1 MDTPGTP
8 DRFRTDRFSVADY
21 AIHIGGGVVNLAI
34 LAAGGVFLVINVGVL
49 AGGWPPW
56 VLAVAA
62 LAVATFVADFVS
74 GVLHWS
80 FDTYFSDR
88 NDTIKRMVV
97 LVREHHIYPERIF
110 QYSVWREAGMLSWFG
125 ALLAAPPI
133 VVAIV
138 LPGPAGPWR
147 WAFAVLGVTV
157 SLQITFMLEFHKA
170 GHRRQRGRT
179 ARLLQAARLLLSPE
193 QHLRHHAGEHDTHY
207 CLINGVADDTLGR
220 LGVFRGLEAL
230 VTAATG
236 AVPREHDRV
245 LRAEFGKPVR

>member
-8 DRFRTDRFSVADY
+8 DRFRTERFSAADY
-21 AIHIGGGVVNLAI
+21 AIHIGGGVVNLAV
-34 LAAGGVFLVINVGVL
+34 LAAGGTFLVINARVL
-49 AGGWPPW
+49 AGGWVPW
-56 VLAVAA
+56 VLTVAA

-133 VVAIV
+133 VVAFV
-138 LPGPAGPWR
+138 LPGPAGAWQ
-147 WAFAVLGVTV
+147 WALAVLGVTV

-170 GHRRQRGRT
+170 GHRRQRGRIT
-179 ARLLQAARLLLSPE
+179 RLLQAARLLLSPE
-193 QHLRHHAGEHDTHY
+193 QHLQHHAGEHDTHY

-220 LGVFRGLEAL
+220 LGAFRGLEAL
-230 VTAATG
+230 VTAVTG